1 MSQDARSPRQIEADI
16 ETTRTR
22 LANTIDEL
30 AYRTKPGVI
39 VERQKDAALVKLHD
53 TFMTPNG
60 DIRLD
65 RVAVV
70 VVVVATL
77 VGIGIYRRVR
87 G

>member
-16 ETTRTR
+16 EATRTR

-30 AYRTKPGVI
+30 AYRSKPGVI
-39 VERQKDAALVKLHD
+39 ANRQKDAAVVKLQD

-60 DIRLD
+60 DVRID
-65 RVAVV
+65 RVAA
-70 VVVVATL
+70 VVAVVAVL
-77 VGIGIYRRVR
+77 VGIGVYRRVR

>member
-16 ETTRTR
+16 EATRTR

-30 AYRTKPGVI
+30 AYRSKPAVI
-39 VERQKDAALVKLHD
+39 ANRQKDAAVVKLQD

-60 DIRLD
+60 DVRID
-65 RVAVV
+65 RVAAVV
-70 VVVVATL
+70 VVVAAL
-77 VGIGIYRRVR
+77 VGLGIYRRVR